1 MTYNTANVKC
11 TDCLPVIH
19 GSESQ
24 GPRVGIVISDY
35 WCLSLLVRDDHI
47 IAVHAAIFMMLVIL
61 LIVVSIPCILSLRR
75 IGIIGSGPAGLSLA
89 ACLKQLRSGCEEV
102 IVFESRSDFLQ
113 ARLGGGVQLTG
124 GAKILEQI
132 GLLPQINEIAQ
143 PLRRVYSR
151 NADEKVL
158 LDLNVAEL
166 VKSRASVELCDA
178 NDRSKPLVF
187 SIMRDAL
194 QKVLY
199 DATQAILPVEHT
211 EETNISVKIETN
223 KKLVSIDEYNED
235 EEGVSLTFED
245 GSTAKDFDV
254 VFVANGVRSFPT
266 SSDISDAQKY
276 EGLEDNYT
284 GIRITYA
291 VSEVDDSFSL
301 RPNGTNT
308 FEQYFGDGCYV
319 LSGSYGGLDGVQ
331 HMLAVVYKDDQDAT
345 QGINENWQNDE
356 YSMKAQIKQRLIRSG
371 LSHRYDSLIALLD
384 ACPNDRFFDLGV
396 RDNTVNTLKTPWAS
410 STGRTIF
417 LGDSAHAMPPFL
429 GQGANQALQD
439 AYVLAQGVKKINQCA
454 LPENQQI
461 YSRET
466 QKLQDLALSYQVKRK
481 LFTAQLGLKARIL
494 GVIETLGGFVGQ
506 LFRDSFFQVMAKVGI
521 VSYVFLDG
529 AKPRI

>member
-1 MTYNTANVKC
+1 
-11 TDCLPVIH
+11 
-19 GSESQ
+19 
-24 GPRVGIVISDY
+24 
-35 WCLSLLVRDDHI
+35 
-47 IAVHAAIFMMLVIL
+47 
-61 LIVVSIPCILSLRR
+61 
-75 IGIIGSGPAGLSLA
+75 
-89 ACLKQLRSGCEEV
+89 
-102 IVFESRSDFLQ
+102 
-113 ARLGGGVQLTG
+113 
-124 GAKILEQI
+124 
-132 GLLPQINEIAQ
+132 
-143 PLRRVYSR
+143 
-151 NADEKVL
+151 
-158 LDLNVAEL
+158 
-166 VKSRASVELCDA
+166 
-178 NDRSKPLVF
+178 
-187 SIMRDAL
+187 
-194 QKVLY
+194 
-199 DATQAILPVEHT
+199 
-211 EETNISVKIETN
+211 
-223 KKLVSIDEYNED
+223 
-235 EEGVSLTFED
+235 
-245 GSTAKDFDV
+245 
-254 VFVANGVRSFPT
+254 
-266 SSDISDAQKY
+266 
-276 EGLEDNYT
+276 
-284 GIRITYA
+284 
-291 VSEVDDSFSL
+291 
-301 RPNGTNT
+301 
-308 FEQYFGDGCYV
+308 
-319 LSGSYGGLDGVQ
+319 
-331 HMLAVVYKDDQDAT
+331 MLAVVYKDDQDAT

-410 STGRTIF
+410 TTGRTIF